1 MAIYRRD
8 RSFDNILRDVVA
20 DELPFKYVRSLQVEL
35 SDGTTIGWLKEDLEG
50 FDSVAE
56 VLATSK
62 DIINDV
68 TDINI
73 EIDFGDIE
81 DDVSLRVSSLLGK
94 NNDDD

>member
-81 DDVSLRVSSLLGK
+81 ADVSSRVSSLLGK